1 MSDVYLTR
9 VRLEQYRSF
18 RQLDIG
24 LRDGPG
30 VLVVQGSNGIGKS
43 SLFDGLEWALTDKI
57 DHFRDADGVK
67 KVGSYLCRWREGAS
81 GPTSVTMDFSGQRS
95 LSRILSS
102 PEATKSVIS
111 GNIEN
116 ISEFLK
122 NEEWDRSITG
132 LSSYLLLTH
141 FLGQSTM
148 SRLTNRDPGE
158 RFDILKEAAESKEIE
173 DLANAL
179 HGKGN
184 TKAARAYNGR
194 IKMLNDEVDALQ
206 GLLDT
211 EENLWSGLTGVGGLD
226 EAAASELA
234 RSISRLLDEVAGNK
248 SLTPIAGFDRNTITA
263 LDDRLSKQRTRLRD
277 LEAGLAEAN
286 SALEEWVSASQQSLE
301 HAAAKAIADEQVTS
315 LTSQHDESTASLEK
329 ARAEETT
336 ATGSTDATRDALTL
350 LTGLRDARI
359 SEASTR
365 ARKEAA
371 DIALTAA
378 QSVVSRESA
387 AAAALER
394 RLQIVR
400 RIEGEVARLDERGQL
415 AQTERRSVVLWLTR
429 DARVAELQ
437 SAIQSLQIQFP
448 TLDADITRV
457 EASARDEKELLD
469 EQNTVLFELRKTVS
483 AMSGAVASVAA
494 NLPHDACDCPVC
506 ATHFDV
512 KGELHQRAANA
523 AARLAPLVLAQEERV
538 QSASQRLEAA
548 TNRLELLR
556 AAKRHL
562 TSLTE
567 EYQSEEQAR
576 TELGIGVF
584 GEGTVSRA
592 TAEERQGQLAAS
604 SEEIARLRQRKW
616 YWRNRLNGDFF
627 TTGGEHAIVIRRR
640 DQAQL
645 QLNAAAQSQTAA
657 AAELAAAANSVRELE
672 EVVGKLGDSELAEA
686 IRGTEGELSA
696 AEEKSRRVT
705 RARQAIEQQLASFDV
720 ALPAARTRQQQT
732 ADQVVAAERRKADA
746 GEKWRKLPFAQSE
759 VPDAPSI
766 AVWTTTI
773 GQLRNALG
781 EGGDLLKQL
790 RDGRSAKA
798 LVDNHLTALERL
810 RTAVNGA
817 PNSDRLQLRKEAQDR
832 LTATARLAQATRE
845 TKDIAQA
852 ASSDI
857 LNELAEFN
865 TRYMQPLDTLM
876 KAINRAIMGDPRVG
890 IELHVRNRRVE
901 QSATKDG
908 EVPPEIGAIDPRL
921 VHSEGQMAALSVSM
935 LCAASLTYPWSRW
948 RGLVLDDPLQH
959 NDTIHAAAFADFVCN
974 LVASRDYQVLLS
986 THDRAQAEFLRRKI
1000 VSRNLPCAVLSLLG
1014 TGQDGVEW
1022 TYRPSDNAA
1031 PLAAFA

>member
-18 RQLDIG
+18 RQLDIR

-43 SLFDGLEWALTDKI
+43 SLFDGLEWALTNKI

-67 KVGSYLCRWREGAS
+67 KVGSYLCRWREGAT
-81 GPTSVTMDFSGQRS
+81 GPTSVTMDFSGEKS
-95 LSRILSS
+95 LSRTLSS
-102 PEATKSVIS
+102 PEATKSVTG
-111 GNIEN
+111 GNIES
-116 ISEFLK
+116 ITEFLK
-122 NEEWDRSITG
+122 DEKWNRSITG

-173 DLANAL
+173 DVANAL

-194 IKMLNDEVDALQ
+194 IKMLNDEADTLQ
-206 GLLDT
+206 ALLDT

-226 EAAASELA
+226 ETAASQLA
-234 RSISRLLDEVAGNK
+234 GSISRLLDEAAG
-248 SLTPIAGFDRNTITA
+248 SRSRTPTAGFDPNTITA
-263 LDDRLSKQRTRLRD
+263 LDERLSEQRTRLRE

-286 SALEEWVSASQQSLE
+286 SALEEWTSASRQSLE
-301 HAAAKAIADEQVTS
+301 HASAKAIADEQVTS
-315 LTSQHDESTASLEK
+315 LTSRHDENTVTLDKAKTEEGTAIGS
-329 ARAEETT
+329 AE
-336 ATGSTDATRDALTL
+336 ATRDALTL
-350 LTGLRDARI
+350 FTGLRDARI
-359 SEASTR
+359 SEASAR
-365 ARKEAA
+365 ARKEAV
-371 DIALTAA
+371 DVALAAA
-378 QSVVSRESA
+378 QDAVSRESA
-387 AAAALER
+387 AAAALDR

-400 RIEGEVARLDERGQL
+400 RIEGDVARLEERGQL

-429 DARVAELQ
+429 DARIAELQ
-437 SAIQSLQIQFP
+437 SAIETLQLEFP
-448 TLDADITRV
+448 ALDADIARAET
-457 EASARDEKELLD
+457 SARDEKVLLD
-469 EQNTVLFELRKTVS
+469 DQNTVLFELRKAVS

-494 NLPHDACDCPVC
+494 NLALDTCDCPVC

-512 KGELHQRAANA
+512 RGELQERAANA

-538 QSASQRLEAA
+538 QSASQSSEAA
-548 TNRLELLR
+548 TNRLEQLR
-556 AAKRHL
+556 AAKRDL
-562 TSLTE
+562 TSLTQ
-567 EYQSEEQAR
+567 EYQSEQQAR

-584 GEGTVSRA
+584 GDSVVSRA

-604 SEEIARLRQRKW
+604 TEEIARLRQRKW

-627 TTGGEHAIVIRRR
+627 TPGGEHATVIRRR

-645 QLNAAAQSQTAA
+645 QLNAATQSHTTA
-657 AAELAAAANSVRELE
+657 AAELTAAANSVRELV
-672 EVVGKLGDSELAEA
+672 EVVGDFSDGELAEA
-686 IRGTEGELSA
+686 IRRTEGELSA
-696 AEEKSRRVT
+696 AEEKSRRAMQ
-705 RARQAIEQQLASFDV
+705 ARQAIEQQLASFEV
-720 ALPAARTRQQQT
+720 ALPAARVRQQQT
-732 ADQVVAAERRKADA
+732 ADQVAAAERRKADA
-746 GEKWRKLPFAQSE
+746 VQNWRKLAFAQSE
-759 VPDAPSI
+759 VPDALSI

-773 GQLRNALG
+773 GRLRNTLA
-781 EGGDLLKQL
+781 EAEDLLKQL
-790 RDGRSAKA
+790 RDGRAAKA

-817 PNSDRLQLRKEAQDR
+817 PNSERLQLRKEVQDR
-832 LTATARLAQATRE
+832 VTATTRLAQATRE
-845 TKDIAQA
+845 SKDIAQA

-865 TRYMQPLDTLM
+865 TSYMQPLDTLM
-876 KAINRAIMGDPRVG
+876 RAINRAIMGDPRIG

-948 RGLVLDDPLQH
+948 RGLILDDPLQH

-974 LVASRDYQVLLS
+974 LVAGRGYQVLLS

-1022 TYRPSDNAA
+1022 TYRPSDNTA
-1031 PLAAFA
+1031 PLAASA

>member
-18 RQLDIG
+18 RQLDIR

-67 KVGSYLCRWREGAS
+67 KVGSYLCRWREGPT
-81 GPTSVTMDFSGQRS
+81 GPTSVTMDFSGEKS
-95 LSRILSS
+95 LVRTLSS
-102 PEATKSVIS
+102 REATKSIIG

-116 ISEFLK
+116 VTEFLK
-122 NEEWDRSITG
+122 DERWNRSITG

-141 FLGQSTM
+141 FLGQSMM

-173 DLANAL
+173 DVANAL

-194 IKMLNDEVDALQ
+194 IKMLNDEVDTLQ
-206 GLLDT
+206 ALLDT

-226 EAAASELA
+226 ETEASGLA
-234 RSISRLLDEVAGNK
+234 SSISRLLDEAADDT
-248 SLTPIAGFDRNTITA
+248 SLTPIAGFDQNTIAT
-263 LDDRLSKQRTRLRD
+263 LDDRLSEQRTRLRG
-277 LEAGLAEAN
+277 LEAGVADAN
-286 SALEEWVSASQQSLE
+286 SALDEFVSASRQSLE

-315 LTSQHDESTASLEK
+315 LTSQYDESAASLENAK
-329 ARAEETT
+329 VEEASTTDSSDAIRA
-336 ATGSTDATRDALTL
+336 ALTL
-350 LTGLRDARI
+350 LIGLRDARI

-371 DIALTAA
+371 DVALAAA
-378 QSVVSRESA
+378 QGVVSRESA
-387 AAAALER
+387 AAAALDR

-400 RIEGEVARLDERGQL
+400 RIEGDVARLDERAHL
-415 AQTERRSVVLWLTR
+415 AQTERDSVGLWFTR

-437 SAIQSLQIQFP
+437 SAIQKLQLEFP
-448 TLDADITRV
+448 TLDADLAAA
-457 EASARDEKELLD
+457 EASARDEKLFLD
-469 EQNTVLFELRKTVS
+469 EQNTILVELRKTVS

-494 NLPHDACDCPVC
+494 NLPLDACDCPVC
-506 ATHFDV
+506 ATHFEV
-512 KGELHQRAANA
+512 KGELHKHAANA

-538 QSASQRLEAA
+538 QSASQRSEAA
-548 TNRLELLR
+548 TNRLEQLR
-556 AAKRHL
+556 AAKRDL

-567 EYQSEEQAR
+567 KSQSEEKAR

-584 GEGTVSRA
+584 GDGAVKRA
-592 TAEERQGQLAAS
+592 TAEERQRQLAAS
-604 SEEIARLRQRKW
+604 TEEIARLRRRKW

-627 TTGGEHAIVIRRR
+627 TPGGEHATAIRRR

-645 QLNAAAQSQTAA
+645 QLNAAALTQTTAA
-657 AAELAAAANSVRELE
+657 SELAAAANSLRELV
-672 EVVGKLGDSELAEA
+672 EVVGDLNDSKLAGG
-686 IRGTEGELSA
+686 IRRTEDELSA
-696 AEEKSRRVT
+696 FEERSRRAT
-705 RARQAIEQQLASFDV
+705 QARQAIERQLASFEV

-732 ADQVVAAERRKADA
+732 ADQIAAAERRKRDA
-746 GEKWRKLPFAQSE
+746 GENWRKLAFAQSE
-759 VPDAPSI
+759 APDAVSI
-766 AVWTTTI
+766 AALTTTI
-773 GQLRNALG
+773 GRLRNILG
-781 EGGDLLKQL
+781 EAGDLLKQL
-790 RDGRSAKA
+790 RDGRAAKA

-832 LTATARLAQATRE
+832 VTATTRLAQATRE
-845 TKDIAQA
+845 SKDIAQA

-857 LNELAEFN
+857 LDELAQFN
-865 TRYMQPLDTLM
+865 TSYMQPLDDLM

-974 LVASRDYQVLLS
+974 LVASRGYQVLLS

-1022 TYRPSDNAA
+1022 TYRPSDHSA